1 MVTRSAKGSAMIK
14 FTVQRLLI
22 RQSGYGYLTP
32 KDEQLLDAVARAYV
46 RQEQLTVK
54 DLMRKTEL
62 GSPASVHARIK
73 FLRAENLIEY
83 LITGDVSRYHVVPTE
98 KLLRYFDEL
107 GNAIKYYIEN
117 NDQ

>member
-1 MVTRSAKGSAMIK
+1 
-14 FTVQRLLI
+14 
-22 RQSGYGYLTP
+22 
-32 KDEQLLDAVARAYV
+32 
-46 RQEQLTVK
+46 
-54 DLMRKTEL
+54 
-62 GSPASVHARIK
+62 VHARIK